1 MGTLLILL
9 LMLTNTDTKVLA
21 DFTNNSNLSDW
32 YIVNDAMMG
41 GRSDSG
47 IFLNG
52 ENCAVF
58 KGYISL
64 KNNGGFAM
72 VKHVFNPIEIDS
84 HSKIVMKI
92 KGDGK
97 RYQVRLKSQVSQAHS
112 HINYFTTTG
121 DWQVIEIP
129 LKYFY
134 ASFRGKRL
142 NYPNFNADQLSEVAF
157 LIGNKKAEEFQLK
170 IKWIALL

>member
-9 LMLTNTDTKVLA
+9 QMLTHADTKVLA
-21 DFTNNSNLSDW
+21 DFTSDTNLSDW
-32 YIVNDAMMG
+32 YIVNDVVMG

-58 KGYISL
+58 KGYVSL
-64 KNNGGFAM
+64 ENNGGFAM
-72 VKHVFNPIEIDS
+72 VKHIFDPIEIDA

-97 RYQVRLKSQVSQAHS
+97 RYQVRLKSQISQSHS

-129 LKYFY
+129 FKDFY
-134 ASFRGKRL
+134 ASFRGRRL
-142 NYPNFNADQLSEVAF
+142 SYPNFNADQLSEVAF

-170 IKWIALL
+170 IKWIALK